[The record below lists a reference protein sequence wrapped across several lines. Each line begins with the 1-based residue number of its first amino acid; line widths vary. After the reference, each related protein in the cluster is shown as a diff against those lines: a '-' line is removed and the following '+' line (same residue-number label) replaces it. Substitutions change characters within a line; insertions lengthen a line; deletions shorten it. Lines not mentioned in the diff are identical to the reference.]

1 MTNYGK
7 VTIDPGKGMFEYEVH
22 FDPSQDNRG
31 VRFKLLNQHRETL
44 GPAKTFDGV
53 NLYLPYQMPDQV
65 QVCVVFLIFI
75 ISNTKF
81 LLHMKK
87 VTVWHSTPPV
97 TNEAV
102 AIKIHLRQKRCTAE
116 SVTFYS
122 GLMNK
127 IENFL
132 GMVKMHRN
140 HFNPNSPIFLPE
152 EK

>member
-1 MTNYGK
+1 MTNYVK
-7 VTIDPGKGMFEYEVH
+7 VTIDPGKGIFEYEVH
-22 FDPSQDNRG
+22 FHPSQDNRG
-31 VRFKLLNQHRETL
+31 VRFKLLNQHRETW

-53 NLYLPYQMPDQV
+53 NLYLPYQMPD

-87 VTVWHSTPPV
+87 VTVWVTHPV

-102 AIKIHLRQKRCTAE
+102 AIKIHLRQTRCTAV